1 MTDAI
6 PAQTTESIPQTVPG
20 RTLIW
25 RFVWHYIQMVI
36 AMFVGMMALMPV
48 WHLLV
53 AQLGMAELL
62 ERPVPRSLAM
72 ATTMT
77 IGMAAWLAFRRHS
90 WIGIAEMGAATNT
103 PAATATTRLV
113 RVGV

>member
-1 MTDAI
+1 
-6 PAQTTESIPQTVPG
+6 
-20 RTLIW
+20 
-25 RFVWHYIQMVI
+25 
-36 AMFVGMMALMPV
+36 
-48 WHLLV
+48 
-53 AQLGMAELL
+53 
-62 ERPVPRSLAM
+62 M